1 MFATIRSIFKNKEVL
16 SRILFTL
23 GMLFI
28 FRLGA
33 QIPAPNVDVANI
45 GDTNNMIAM
54 MNLLGGGAL
63 DKMSVLALGVSPYIT
78 ASIITQLLSMDVIP
92 HFTELAKSGQ
102 QGKRTLDKYTR
113 YLAVILAFIQ
123 GYTMTYVI
131 TDSTG
136 ASLLINDS
144 LAGHLYVATVFTA
157 GTFFLLWIADRIS
170 TYGIGNGVSMIIFA
184 GIVSGIPYQFAEAF
198 RSLTSGATGS
208 AYFNGVLTFCGFL
221 LIYLLIIVLVI
232 FIQTATRKIPIQYTS
247 SGVSMKRRNDMTYL
261 PLKINSASVI
271 PVIFASAVM
280 ISPITIIQLLIN
292 NGIIKSNEFFVKFA
306 SLMNMQSVES
316 LAIYVVLIILFTFFY
331 TKLVIEPEKVAEN
344 LQKSGVYIPGVRPG
358 KETKEYID
366 KVLSRITVLGAI
378 SLAVI
383 AILPHIAPM
392 LITSLPNSI
401 QMGGTGL
408 IIVVGVAMETASQI
422 ESKLTQKSYHGFLGS
437 GR

>member
-16 SRILFTL
+16 NRILFTL

-78 ASIITQLLSMDVIP
+78 SSIIIQLLSMDVIP

-292 NGIIKSNEFFVKFA
+292 NGIIESNEFFVKFA